1 MSLNLSST
9 LNSTWLAQTKSNFDF
24 DRKWFDSYVAF
35 VRKKLLKSS
44 LLSNLGFE
52 QLQMGRMWRG
62 WEGSNKKRVY
72 VIIYTLKQSEQQIL
86 GGI

>member
-62 WEGSNKKRVY
+62 VEGSNKKRVY